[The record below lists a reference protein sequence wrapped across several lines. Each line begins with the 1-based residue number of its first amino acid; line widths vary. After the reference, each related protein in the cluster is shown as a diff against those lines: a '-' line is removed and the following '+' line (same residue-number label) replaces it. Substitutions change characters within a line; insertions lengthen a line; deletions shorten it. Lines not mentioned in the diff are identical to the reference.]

1 MLPAISASTPH
12 THTSHLLVG
21 GGSLTMTTWLR
32 LLLLCSSIILPLA
45 TPFTALSGPVAR
57 LGPQSDDGGSFATQ
71 IFAAST
77 SSRGDDKVEEVVWV
91 PPSQQLL
98 QSKSTIFK
106 INNPEDF
113 LSFISEDDRPSVIK
127 VYASWC
133 QTCKKID
140 LRYRKLASKFGD
152 KYNNDNN
159 NINGGTTVTDQTTTS
174 PPIKQRGQVRFAE
187 LQYDNPANEDLCNNV
202 LEATSFPYFLMYRRQ
217 QGQIRRFHC
226 TAAKFQMLVNAV
238 EELLAE
244 EEKEEQQEEEDC
256 VVDDSFQQQ
265 VIDLGLMDR
274 R

>member
-1 MLPAISASTPH
+1 
-12 THTSHLLVG
+12 
-21 GGSLTMTTWLR
+21 MTTWLR
-32 LLLLCSSIILPLA
+32 LLLLCSLIILHPA
-45 TPFTALSGPVAR
+45 TPFMALSGPVTR
-57 LGPQSDDGGSFATQ
+57 LASQSDGGRFATQ
-71 IFAAST
+71 IAAST
-77 SSRGDDKVEEVVWV
+77 SSRGGDDDEEEVVWV

-113 LSFISEDDRPSVIK
+113 LSFISEDDRLTVIK

-159 NINGGTTVTDQTTTS
+159 NVNGGTATDQITTA
-174 PPIKQRGQVRFAE
+174 PPIKQRGRVRFAE
-187 LQYDNPANEDLCNNV
+187 LQYDNPQNEDLCNHL
-202 LEATSFPYFLMYRRQ
+202 LETTSFPYFLMYRRR
-217 QGQIRRFHC
+217 QGKIRGFHC
-226 TAAKFQMLVNAV
+226 TPAKFQVLINAV
-238 EELLAE
+238 EELLAD
-244 EEKEEQQEEEDC
+244 EEKVEQQEEEDC

>member
-1 MLPAISASTPH
+1 
-12 THTSHLLVG
+12 
-21 GGSLTMTTWLR
+21 MTTWLR

-57 LGPQSDDGGSFATQ
+57 LGLQSDGGRFATQ
-71 IFAAST
+71 IAYST
-77 SSRGDDKVEEVVWV
+77 SSHGDDEGEAVVWV
-91 PPSQQLL
+91 PPSKQLL

-113 LSFISEDDRPSVIK
+113 LGFISEDDRLTVIK

-159 NINGGTTVTDQTTTS
+159 NINGGTTATDQTTTS
-174 PPIKQRGQVRFAE
+174 PPIKQRGKVRFAE

-202 LEATSFPYFLMYRRQ
+202 LEATSFPYFLMYRRR
-217 QGQIRRFHC
+217 QGQIRGFHC
-226 TAAKFQMLVNAV
+226 TPAKFQMLVDTV
-238 EELLAE
+238 EELLAD
-244 EEKEEQQEEEDC
+244 EEKEEQQGEEDC
-256 VVDDSFQQQ
+256 VVD
-265 VIDLGLMDR
+265 LCG
-274 R
+274 

>member
-1 MLPAISASTPH
+1 M
-12 THTSHLLVG
+12 TS
-21 GGSLTMTTWLR
+21 TWLR

-57 LGPQSDDGGSFATQ
+57 LGQSDGGRFAHQ
-71 IFAAST
+71 IAAST

-113 LSFISEDDRPSVIK
+113 LSFISEDDRLTVIK

-140 LRYRKLASKFGD
+140 LRYRKLASKFSD

-159 NINGGTTVTDQTTTS
+159 NINSSTTKEQATTS
-174 PPIKQRGQVRFAE
+174 PIKERGKVRFAE

-217 QGQIRRFHC
+217 QGQIRGCHC
-226 TAAKFQMLVNAV
+226 TPAKFQMLVDTV
-238 EELLAE
+238 EELLAD
-244 EEKEEQQEEEDC
+244 EEKDEEQQEEEDC

>member
-1 MLPAISASTPH
+1 
-12 THTSHLLVG
+12 
-21 GGSLTMTTWLR
+21 
-32 LLLLCSSIILPLA
+32 
-45 TPFTALSGPVAR
+45 
-57 LGPQSDDGGSFATQ
+57 
-71 IFAAST
+71 
-77 SSRGDDKVEEVVWV
+77 VWV

-106 INNPEDF
+106 INNPGDF
-113 LSFISEDDRPSVIK
+113 LSFISEDDRLTVIK

-140 LRYRKLASKFGD
+140 IRYRKLASKFGD
-152 KYNNDNN
+152 KYNNNNN
-159 NINGGTTVTDQTTTS
+159 NINE
-174 PPIKQRGQVRFAE
+174 RGKVRFAE

-217 QGQIRRFHC
+217 QGQIRGFHC
-226 TAAKFQMLVNAV
+226 TPAKFQMLVDTV

-244 EEKEEQQEEEDC
+244 EEKEEEEQQEEDC

-265 VIDLGLMDR
+265 VIDLGLVDR